1 MSEER
6 ILAKFEDYKR
16 LVASVYELAKE
27 IYTQIESLEVQE
39 DMLQKLKNMIRPLY
53 ELRQEAANELIVL
66 MRCITTL
73 EENE

>member
-16 LVASVYELAKE
+16 LVESVYELAKE

-39 DMLQKLKNMIRPLY
+39 DMLQKLKNMILPLY
-53 ELRQEAANELIVL
+53 DLRQEAANELIVL
-66 MRCITTL
+66 MRCINTL
-73 EENE
+73 EEKE

>member
-16 LVASVYELAKE
+16 LVTNVYELAKE
-27 IYTQIESLEVQE
+27 IYNQLDGLEVQE
-39 DMLQKLKNMIRPLY
+39 DMLQKLKNMVRPLY

-66 MRCITTL
+66 MRCINAL
-73 EENE
+73 KENE